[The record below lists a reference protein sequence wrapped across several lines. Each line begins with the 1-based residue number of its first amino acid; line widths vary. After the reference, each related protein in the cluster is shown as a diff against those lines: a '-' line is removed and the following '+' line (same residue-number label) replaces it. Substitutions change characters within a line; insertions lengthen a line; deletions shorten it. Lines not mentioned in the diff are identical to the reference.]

1 MTLRIFNRF
10 VAALSQAVADHLR
23 PITDDILDESFAKVD
38 SELINTARQVA
49 QGCND
54 SLNACKQT
62 QQILMQSGEAGKGFN
77 VVAQEVHQLT
87 RQIGE
92 ESVSIQ
98 KAVSLITGHC
108 LLRCRYRLT
117 TSARSVCFSALVMST
132 LLSTPGY
139 QKLSGPEGCSRLQ
152 GT

>member
-62 QQILMQSGEAGKGFN
+62 QQILMQS
-77 VVAQEVHQLT
+77 L
-87 RQIGE
+87 
-92 ESVSIQ
+92 
-98 KAVSLITGHC
+98 C
-108 LLRCRYRLT
+108 
-117 TSARSVCFSALVMST
+117 
-132 LLSTPGY
+132 
-139 QKLSGPEGCSRLQ
+139 QKLEPFDE
-152 GT
+152 